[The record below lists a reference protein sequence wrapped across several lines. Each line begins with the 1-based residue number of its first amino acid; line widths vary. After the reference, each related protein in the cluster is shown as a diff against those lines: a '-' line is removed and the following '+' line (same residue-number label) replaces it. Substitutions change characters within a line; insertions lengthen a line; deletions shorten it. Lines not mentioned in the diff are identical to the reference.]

1 MTQTDVFTGLAC
13 PREGFY
19 TSEVFT
25 PGGPRPVHTFLPV
38 GYEPNYPY
46 PLLVF
51 LHGHGGNEEQIL
63 RLAPRLSRR
72 NYLCIAL
79 RGPRAVG
86 RRAGH
91 PGFTW
96 SVAGLDAD
104 IEDYVFAAVE
114 QTRRIYH
121 VHSERIYLTGFC
133 EGAGP
138 AYCLALRYPERFA
151 GLISLNGCMPRSG
164 GPLLRLPRVR
174 PLRVFI
180 GHGIANAVVPLSLAE
195 ADHQLLYSAGLSV
208 GLCTYPTNHR
218 IHPHM
223 LRDINRWIV
232 QTIDEEDLLPT
243 PSLPFLF

>member
-96 SVAGLDAD
+96 SVAP
-104 IEDYVFAAVE
+104 
-114 QTRRIYH
+114 TSRTTSSPPWSRP
-121 VHSERIYLTGFC
+121 
-133 EGAGP
+133 AG
-138 AYCLALRYPERFA
+138 
-151 GLISLNGCMPRSG
+151 STTS
-164 GPLLRLPRVR
+164 
-174 PLRVFI
+174 
-180 GHGIANAVVPLSLAE
+180 
-195 ADHQLLYSAGLSV
+195 
-208 GLCTYPTNHR
+208 
-218 IHPHM
+218 
-223 LRDINRWIV
+223 
-232 QTIDEEDLLPT
+232 T
-243 PSLPFLF
+243 PSAST